1 MRKRMKK
8 LIAMLSASAMLVA
21 SFAGCGQTAAESD
34 TKEASTQAEIQT
46 EEASTMQTAANDTD
60 GDTRVIVDDTGAE
73 VTLPKEI
80 HRVVIS
86 SILPLPSVYCLFK
99 GSADDVIG
107 IHPSSM
113 AAAENSY
120 LINVF
125 PELENADTSFVEN
138 GEVNIERLLEMK
150 PDVVF
155 YAAANTEEREMYDN
169 AGIPAVGFSTSNAG
183 YDCVETYADWIALL
197 GQIYGEEE
205 KSNEIIEYGR
215 QVASEISA
223 VTKEIPDEDK
233 PKVLVLFNYSD
244 GVIKTSGSGFFGQY
258 WIETAGGINVAQDL
272 QGTPEINMEQI
283 YEWDPD
289 IILLTNFTPYQ
300 PDDLY
305 NNTLAQDDWSNVT
318 AVKNKQVYKFPLGMY
333 RWFPPAS
340 DTPLVLKWLAK
351 TIQPEAFADIDMDQ
365 EIKDYYQKYYNVE
378 LTDEDVDTIY
388 HPASAAAGQ

>member
-1 MRKRMKK
+1 M
-8 LIAMLSASAMLVA
+8 
-21 SFAGCGQTAAESD
+21 
-34 TKEASTQAEIQT
+34 
-46 EEASTMQTAANDTD
+46 
-60 GDTRVIVDDTGAE
+60 
-73 VTLPKEI
+73 
-80 HRVVIS
+80 
-86 SILPLPSVYCLFK
+86 
-99 GSADDVIG
+99 
-107 IHPSSM
+107 
-113 AAAENSY
+113 
-120 LINVF
+120 
-125 PELENADTSFVEN
+125 
-138 GEVNIERLLEMK
+138 
-150 PDVVF
+150 
-155 YAAANTEEREMYDN
+155 
-169 AGIPAVGFSTSNAG
+169 
-183 YDCVETYADWIALL
+183 ETYADWIALL

-305 NNTLAQDDWSNVT
+305 NNTIAQDDWSNVT

>member
-125 PELENADTSFVEN
+125 PELENADTSF
-138 GEVNIERLLEMK
+138 
-150 PDVVF
+150 
-155 YAAANTEEREMYDN
+155 
-169 AGIPAVGFSTSNAG
+169 AGIS
-183 YDCVETYADWIALL
+183 
-197 GQIYGEEE
+197 
-205 KSNEIIEYGR
+205 
-215 QVASEISA
+215 
-223 VTKEIPDEDK
+223 
-233 PKVLVLFNYSD
+233 
-244 GVIKTSGSGFFGQY
+244 
-258 WIETAGGINVAQDL
+258 
-272 QGTPEINMEQI
+272 
-283 YEWDPD
+283 
-289 IILLTNFTPYQ
+289 LLTF
-300 PDDLY
+300 L
-305 NNTLAQDDWSNVT
+305 SMHF
-318 AVKNKQVYKFPLGMY
+318 YK
-333 RWFPPAS
+333 
-340 DTPLVLKWLAK
+340 
-351 TIQPEAFADIDMDQ
+351 
-365 EIKDYYQKYYNVE
+365 
-378 LTDEDVDTIY
+378 
-388 HPASAAAGQ
+388 